1 MHFPVLYNIYRRPR
15 LPANFSSGD
24 ETTVSGISK
33 VFGGTETADAVGH
46 MIINAIL
53 ALLWRWT
60 LSLYASA
67 ATTTRLILI
76 GAVVWCFGA
85 ELTQQFV
92 PKRGPAAQDV
102 FAQVRFRALA

>member
-1 MHFPVLYNIYRRPR
+1 MAKNRRAWGAQIQHALRFCAWPHR
-15 LPANFSSGD
+15 TGAR
-24 ETTVSGISK
+24 I
-33 VFGGTETADAVGH
+33 DAVGH
-46 MIINAIL
+46 VIINAIL

-76 GAVVWCFGA
+76 GAVVWCFGT

-92 PKRGPAAQDV
+92 PNRGSSLLDLAANLLGGMIGLV
-102 FAQVRFRALA
+102 AYGC